1 MSESQSEKMRKLP
14 IKVLIADD
22 QRLFRQGLRSLLEQ
36 EEGLEVV
43 GEAGDGQ
50 DAFTLVQETKP
61 DIVLMDVEMPKLAGI
76 QATRLI
82 LERYPHIKILMLSV
96 HNEDERVIAAIR
108 AGASG
113 YILKDADQKE
123 FIKIIRSTF
132 YGESITSPFLANLS
146 PGILYKMDDPA
157 RGDEEVEEDI
167 KKFSLTGREKE
178 ILQLLLKGKSNKE
191 ISDLMY
197 VSTETVKTHLHNI
210 YRKLGVK
217 SRLEVASLLFSREKE

>member
-1 MSESQSEKMRKLP
+1 MSESQPEKMRKLP
-14 IKVLIADD
+14 IKVLIVDD

-36 EEGLEVV
+36 EEELEVV

-108 AGASG
+108 AGVSG
-113 YILKDADQKE
+113 YILKDADHKE

-157 RGDEEVEEDI
+157 RGDEDVEEDI

-191 ISDLMY
+191 ISDLIY

>member
-1 MSESQSEKMRKLP
+1 MSESQPEKMRKLP
-14 IKVLIADD
+14 IKVLIVDD

-36 EEGLEVV
+36 EEELEVV

-157 RGDEEVEEDI
+157 RGDEDVEEDI

-191 ISDLMY
+191 ISDLIY

>member
-1 MSESQSEKMRKLP
+1 MDKTQP
-14 IKVLIADD
+14 FKVLIVDD

-61 DIVLMDVEMPKLAGI
+61 DIVL
-76 QATRLI
+76 
-82 LERYPHIKILMLSV
+82 
-96 HNEDERVIAAIR
+96 
-108 AGASG
+108 
-113 YILKDADQKE
+113 KDADHKE

-146 PGILYKMDDPA
+146 PGILHKMHDPA

-191 ISDLMY
+191 ISDLIY